1 MATTFTLISTITVG
15 SGGAATIS
23 FTSIPSTYTDLCLKV
38 SARTNYAA
46 SVNDGLQIYF
56 NGLTTN
62 LTTRELYGTGSAAGS
77 GTDTVN
83 KIGYMTAI
91 NATTNTFG
99 NGEIYIPN
107 YTSSNYKSSS
117 GDGVSESNATG
128 AFMAMNANLWSSTD
142 AITSITLKSANAGSQ
157 VFQQYSTASLY
168 GILKA

>member
-1 MATTFTLISTITVG
+1 MATTFTLISTVTVG
-15 SGGAATIS
+15 SGGSATIS
-23 FTSIPSTYTDLCLKV
+23 FTSIPSTFTDLCLKV

-83 KIGYMTAI
+83 KIGYMTAV
-91 NATTNTFG
+91 NATASTFG

-107 YTSSNYKSSS
+107 YNSGNYKSSS
-117 GDGVSESNATG
+117 GDGVSESNVTG
-128 AFMAMNANLWSSTD
+128 AFMAMNANLWSSTA